1 MYKNL
6 IYLTL
11 ISKFQDTLS
20 EDGSRVKNVNH
31 EFPIY
36 FSVMDENLS
45 WYLDKNINKFTSDP
59 NSVDRED
66 EDFMESN
73 KMNGINGRIYG
84 NLKGISMATGQKIN
98 WYLLSLGTEVDM
110 HNVHFHGQTVLA
122 VSEKYC
128 RPLYRVQF
136 HTHPASETGIC
147 FFFFILTE
155 NSSRPQRGCY

>member
-1 MYKNL
+1 M
-6 IYLTL
+6 
-11 ISKFQDTLS
+11 S

-128 RPLYRVQF
+128 RPLYRV
-136 HTHPASETGIC
+136 HTHIPRARQESV
-147 FFFFILTE
+147 FF
-155 NSSRPQRGCY
+155 SSF